1 MSGLIWMFS
10 DVIDEEDIRMLVK
23 DFITVTE
30 GQKYY
35 GYGAKPF
42 RRICEQAGAVY
53 IVGTSEDQRKH
64 VVRINRKR
72 LEAYMRSIYK
82 T

>member
-10 DVIDEEDIRMLVK
+10 DVIDEEDVRMLKK
-23 DFITVTE
+23 DFITVAE

-42 RRICEQAGAVY
+42 RKLCEKAGAVY
-53 IVGTSEDQRKH
+53 IIGRTENQQKH
-64 VVRINRKR
+64 VVRINRRR
-72 LEAYMRSIYK
+72 LEAYMRSIYE
-82 T
+82 